1 VTRFEAL
8 REAIFGAPK
17 DPEPLK
23 KDTTIIVSAIEKN
36 YGVRLSTSFKD
47 QLKVYNEDGLIKQ
60 KILEFGQEVISTG
73 YFTTMDETYKL
84 VLGGKTAK
92 EVVDEWNRVNDI
104 DSKLSQ
110 MAAELTAFGN
120 SFWHVTKGGFV
131 NVPIESIDGAVKV
144 RENTPVREEYHLKLT
159 GEYGMKLLR
168 WGEFLH
174 PKINVTGKAP
184 LGTGIILG
192 LIACPDSDT
201 PSIYEVRKVVRSS
214 INDAFLRFSQTN
226 SLWSFP
232 EASDDN
238 IKALSLRLT
247 AMKTGQKSQ
256 RIATNVKG
264 SIALEI
270 PERTSSFDK
279 WIEQID
285 KEFYAALGTG
295 ITPDTEYTTKATA
308 EAIREYYE
316 MRISNL
322 RRVIKRVME
331 GVWTKVLDEAGYEG
345 IKANVKLHFGSQ
357 EIDYAT
363 ADVFAAVDKRIIS
376 KEEARVILR
385 EYMKWR
391 LETKLPEDLAKETPT
406 ETPPTGGKTNG

>member
-1 VTRFEAL
+1 MGRLEAL
-8 REAIFGAPK
+8 REAVFGTPK
-17 DPEPLK
+17 EPTPLK
-23 KDTTIIVSAIEKN
+23 DSTTIVVSSIEKN

-73 YFTTMDETYKL
+73 YFTTMNEKYML
-84 VLGGKTAK
+84 VLSGKTAK
-92 EVVDEWNRVNDI
+92 QVIDDWNRINDI
-104 DSKLSQ
+104 DNKLPQ

-120 SFWHVTKGGFV
+120 SFWNITKGGLS
-131 NVPIESIDGAVKV
+131 NIPIESIAGVVPVDKT
-144 RENTPVREEYHLKLT
+144 TPVREKYNLKLT
-159 GEYGMKLLR
+159 GLYGQKLVK

-174 PKINVTGKAP
+174 PRINITGWAP

-192 LIACPDSDT
+192 LVAYPDSDT
-201 PSIYEVRKVVRSS
+201 PSIYEVRKTVRSS

-232 EASDDN
+232 DAKDEA
-238 IKALSLRLT
+238 IKALSVQLA
-247 AMKTGQKSQ
+247 AMKVGQKSQ

-264 SIALEI
+264 SISLEI

-316 MRISNL
+316 MRIANL

-331 GVWTKVLDEAGYEG
+331 AIWTKVLDELGYDG
-345 IKANVKLHFGSQ
+345 KAADVKLHFGSQ
-357 EIDYAT
+357 EIEYKT
-363 ADVFAAVDKRIIS
+363 EDVFKAETQRIIS
-376 KEEARVILR
+376 KKEARTILR
-385 EYMKWR
+385 EYMKWK
-391 LETKLPEDLAKETPT
+391 LEEAMPPELAQEKPM
-406 ETPPTGGKTNG
+406 ETPPTGGK

>member
-1 VTRFEAL
+1 MGRLEAL
-8 REAIFGAPK
+8 REAIFGT
-17 DPEPLK
+17 PEKPTPLEK
-23 KDTTIIVSAIEKN
+23 STTIIVSSVEKN
-36 YGVRLSTSFKD
+36 YGVRLSTSLKD

-73 YFTTMDETYKL
+73 YFTTMNEEYKF
-84 VLGGKTAK
+84 VLNGKTAK
-92 EVVDEWNRVNDI
+92 QVIDEWNRINDI
-104 DSKLSQ
+104 DGKLPQ

-120 SFWHVTKGGFV
+120 SFWHMSKGGFT
-131 NVPIESIDGAVKV
+131 NIPIESIEGALPVDQT
-144 RENTPVREEYHLKLT
+144 TPVREKYDLKLT
-159 GEYGMKLLR
+159 GLYGQKKIK
-168 WGEFLH
+168 WGTFLH
-174 PKINVTGKAP
+174 PRINVTGWAP

-192 LIACPDSDT
+192 LIAYPDSDT
-201 PSIYEVRKVVRSS
+201 PSIYEVRKTVRGS

-232 EASDDN
+232 EAKDDA
-238 IKALSLRLT
+238 IKALSVQLA
-247 AMKTGQKSQ
+247 AMKVGQKSQ

-264 SIALEI
+264 SISLEI

-316 MRISNL
+316 MRIANL

-331 GVWTKVLDEAGYEG
+331 SVWTKVLDELGYDG
-345 IKANVKLHFGSQ
+345 QVANVKLHFGSQ
-357 EIDYAT
+357 EIEYIT
-363 ADVFAAVDKRIIS
+363 EDVFKAVAQGIIT
-376 KEEARVILR
+376 KEEARTILR
-385 EYMKWR
+385 EYMKWK
-391 LETKLPEDLAKETPT
+391 LESKKVPETST
-406 ETPPTGGKTNG
+406 QTPPEGDKDHEG

>member
-1 VTRFEAL
+1 MGRLSAL
-8 REAIFGAPK
+8 REAIFGTPK
-17 DPEPLK
+17 ESASLEK
-23 KDTTIIVSAIEKN
+23 STVVVISAIEKN

-47 QLKVYNEDGLIKQ
+47 QLKVFNEDGLIKQ
-60 KILEFGQEVISTG
+60 KILEFAQEVISTG
-73 YFTTMDETYKL
+73 YFTTMNEYYKL
-84 VLGGKTAK
+84 VLPNAQGRTAK
-92 EVVDEWNRVNDI
+92 QVIDDWNRINDI
-104 DSKLSQ
+104 DNKLPQ

-120 SFWHVTKGGFV
+120 SFWTINNGGFV
-131 NVPIESIDGAVKV
+131 NVPIEAVEGAIPV
-144 RENTPVREEYHLKLT
+144 ETTTPVREKYNLKLT
-159 GEYGMKLLR
+159 GLYGMKELK

-174 PKINVTGKAP
+174 PRINVTGWAP

-192 LIACPDSDT
+192 LVAYPDSDT
-201 PSIYEVRKVVRSS
+201 PSIYEVRKTVRKS

-232 EASDDN
+232 EAKDEA
-238 IKALSLRLT
+238 IKALSTQLA
-247 AMKTGQKSQ
+247 AMKVGQKSQ

-264 SIALEI
+264 SISLEI

-285 KEFYAALGTG
+285 KEFFSALGTG

-316 MRISNL
+316 MRIANL

-331 GVWTKVLDEAGYEG
+331 GIWTKVLNDSGYDG
-345 IKANVKLHFGSQ
+345 QAANVKLHFGSQ
-357 EIDYAT
+357 EIEYET
-363 ADVFAAVDKRIIS
+363 EDVFKAVGQKIIS

-391 LETKLPEDLAKETPT
+391 LETGLPSELAKEEPT
-406 ETPPTGGKTNG
+406 IKEPE